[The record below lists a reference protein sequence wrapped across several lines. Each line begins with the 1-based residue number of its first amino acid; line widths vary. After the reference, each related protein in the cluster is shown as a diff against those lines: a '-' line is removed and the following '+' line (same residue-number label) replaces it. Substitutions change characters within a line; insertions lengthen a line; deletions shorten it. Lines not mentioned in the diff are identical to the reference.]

1 MWHLTQETQS
11 SLDQPLALY
20 NVGMNVDFLLFL
32 ILNVALI
39 GALAFI
45 ILRQLQKLK
54 QPDQQ
59 EEEQQRQQLKNLVNE
74 VFGEVTQKVGEQ
86 SREILKGEQKLI
98 ETDLK
103 NKQEQ
108 IEKVVGE
115 LRRELNQ
122 RQEEIRKLEDERG
135 KQFTEIST
143 HIREHQNITKELQT
157 STEKLSKVLSNNQK
171 RGEWG
176 EHILD
181 DILQTAGLIEG
192 VHYVRQQPLGKTTV
206 KPDISLLLPNKRVV
220 AVDVKFP
227 YSAIQKMADTDSKVE
242 KETYRKEFVTD
253 VKNKVH
259 QLEERGYINLE
270 EGTLD
275 YAIIF
280 VPNELLFSYINQE
293 CPEVIDI
300 AMRKRIMIVSPF
312 TFLIVARTII
322 ESYRNFMIE
331 NNLRDIIKFISEFVE
346 EWERFEGEFSKFDDQ
361 LGKLRQV
368 YDKIATTRYSRMRLR
383 IGRIEEYRQGML
395 ETAKVKALPEETE
408 ES

>member
-1 MWHLTQETQS
+1 
-11 SLDQPLALY
+11 
-20 NVGMNVDFLLFL
+20 MNVDFLLFL

-98 ETDLK
+98 ESDLK

-143 HIREHQNITKELQT
+143 HIREHQNITKELQS

-395 ETAKVKALPEETE
+395 ETAQVKTLPGEI
-408 ES
+408 ESE